1 MRVEQHALG
10 WVARSSEPA
19 FKRADLRA
27 VALKDLGGE
36 GEQGSG
42 EVGGYLLFIV
52 HPVHTQPWAGPGQT
66 EGGSKVTQFLVSG
79 NSPVEGGPGQTRK

>member
-1 MRVEQHALG
+1 MHSAGWLGVQSLHSNEQT
-10 WVARSSEPA
+10 SEP
-19 FKRADLRA
+19 
-27 VALKDLGGE
+27 VALKDLGGK

-42 EVGGYLLFIV
+42 EVGGYLLFIPIV
-52 HPVHTQPWAGPGQT
+52 HPVHTQPWAEPGQT